1 MKETLQYLFLESN
14 FSLLDFIVTYIIA
27 RILTG
32 GFNEKD

>member
-1 MKETLQYLFLESN
+1 MKETLQYLFLENN
-14 FSLLDFIVTYIIA
+14 FSLLDFIVIHILV